1 MKIVSTSPCGLQAPV
16 LGVLFVLAGLL
27 RAATPMDLDSVLA
40 KMDRTAAG
48 FRAAQADFNWT
59 LVNSVVNDK
68 FEQSGRIYFER
79 RGGEI
84 RMFAEIEPPDA
95 EQVLFSGGK
104 IQVYKQKLGTVDV
117 YDTGTHR
124 DEAETFLVLGFG
136 SSGAELQKSF
146 DVKYGGEEKI
156 GEVLAAKL
164 ELTPKSENIRNHFP
178 EILLWIDPENGISVQ
193 QKLIEKNDSY
203 RLARYSNIRLTQK
216 ISDKVFKLKTSGKI
230 TTTTH

>member
-1 MKIVSTSPCGLQAPV
+1 MKTVSTSRCGLRAPV
-16 LGVLFVLAGLL
+16 LGALCLLAGML
-27 RAATPMDLDSVLA
+27 RAATPMDLDSILA
-40 KMDRTAAG
+40 KMDRSAAS
-48 FRAAQADFNWT
+48 FRAASADFNWT

-68 FEQSGRIYFER
+68 FEQTGRIFFER
-79 RGGEI
+79 RGGET
-84 RMFAEIEPPDA
+84 RMFADIDPPDA

-124 DEAETFLVLGFG
+124 DEVETFLQLGFG
-136 SSGAELQKSF
+136 SSGSEMQKSF
-146 DVKYGGEEKI
+146 DVKYDGEEKI
-156 GEVLAAKL
+156 GDVLAAKL

-178 EILLWIDPENGISVQ
+178 QILLWINPENGISVQ
-193 QKLIEKNDSY
+193 QKFIEKNDSY